1 MRFAKSILAVSAC
14 LAQVKIAHA
23 ALAFTQWPAV
33 IETGVPTTLNWDSDS
48 DAPATITLRKGAAE
62 DLDTV
67 KVLTSNAK
75 GGSYTWTPDATLE
88 GGSDYAF
95 QIQQDG
101 QVNYSG
107 LVSVGNASNSITS
120 ATTAKPTTTT
130 LATQTQ
136 TQTQTTPS
144 PTPTDTAPRDEVN
157 SVTAGNNA
165 TTNLT
170 LNANHDNS
178 NVTNSKSAMA
188 AAMQN
193 GGAPFQIISLDL
205 VLGMVAMGFYLAC

>member
-14 LAQVKIAHA
+14 LAQVKIAQA
-23 ALAFTQWPAV
+23 ALAFTQWPSV

-67 KVLTSNAK
+67 QVLTSNAQ
-75 GGSYTWTPDATLE
+75 GGAYTWTPDDSLA
-88 GGSDYAF
+88 GGADYAF

-101 QVNYSG
+101 EVNYSG
-107 LVSVGNASNSITS
+107 LVTVGNASNSTAS
-120 ATTAKPTTTT
+120 AATTTAPTTTT
-130 LATQTQ
+130 LATQT
-136 TQTQTTPS
+136 TPT

-170 LNANHDNS
+170 LSANHDNS